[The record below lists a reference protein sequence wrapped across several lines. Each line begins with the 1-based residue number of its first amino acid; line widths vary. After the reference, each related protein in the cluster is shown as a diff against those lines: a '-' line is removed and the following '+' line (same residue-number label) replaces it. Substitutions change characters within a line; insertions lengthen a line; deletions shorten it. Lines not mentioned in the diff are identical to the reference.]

1 MVQSDPTPVPSET
14 LVEPRHQA
22 DDDDD
27 LMPTI
32 STQKAWQDIHNKP
45 EERLVANAT
54 IPPNHPE
61 SEHVWL
67 PLLPDSKPSTAPMS
81 HPPASILG
89 KRSSDVALNPERVS
103 TRPSRNPGP
112 RRGNDTVT
120 SWKEVDCPVHKH
132 DRMYATPPSCTGR
145 RFSTTSEIRAH
156 LNRSGAHSCFI
167 NAKQCSRCLQ
177 DFVEGPAYDDHV
189 SRNTCPPRPHR
200 RDDIDLRWAQLY
212 LAIYPDAVRIPLPGC
227 DELGWL
233 PDSVLAECRV
243 QQEAAL
249 PPPSLDPLEP
259 IELSENPSDL
269 QNHAPS
275 WSSTNFR
282 RNAYT
287 GHPSFLK
294 DEELAQILGKPL
306 FSRLR
311 SSQSKLSVDGKTS
324 PQMVQSLTL
333 EQDEEHDRHAT
344 SDQDNQDGKRT
355 VQDPVLNVT
364 FSRDSKLPIDYPVLS
379 ATETATMEQ
388 TTRKDQSVG
397 LRTLPSD
404 SGYQS
409 ALSTDTGSIS
419 SSSSSASSLGIS
431 PDFLQDFIAFF
442 GDTLVEKAGARQWIE
457 HALLDLSPEKMRT
470 TLVELLRCF
479 SMDLSKELD
488 SLESLETANL
498 LQSVKGTDAARTIL
512 DSAAKVIR
520 RYRPSI
526 AQYFVNNSVAA
537 RTDAVTLSDRLRTLS
552 HHLSLNEKVGLLSRQ
567 GMGQQDPP
575 PASRPMI
582 NVGEDDDADDFV
594 EDEDILTQLGLIQDI
609 LVSSDAFQRLA
620 SDLRRAFE
628 SNSRGI
634 MHMIEETIV
643 RHSKSTGS
651 FQSSQAHF
659 RVAWD
664 ISGFMYSQYGKAI
677 PSASVLVLTG
687 SLLCAQ
693 ATTCGEYVQT
703 TWPSIGPSFLKALD
717 QAILGDREG
726 ETTIIPG
733 LFSPIKC

>member
-1 MVQSDPTPVPSET
+1 
-14 LVEPRHQA
+14 
-22 DDDDD
+22 
-27 LMPTI
+27 MP
-32 STQKAWQDIHNKP
+32 
-45 EERLVANAT
+45 
-54 IPPNHPE
+54 
-61 SEHVWL
+61 
-67 PLLPDSKPSTAPMS
+67 
-81 HPPASILG
+81 HPPTSILG
-89 KRSSDVALNPERVS
+89 KRSNDVALNPERVS

-112 RRGNDTVT
+112 RRGTDTVT
-120 SWKEVDCPVHKH
+120 GWKEVDCPVHKH
-132 DRMYATPPSCTGR
+132 ARMYATPPSCTGR

-156 LNRSGAHSCFI
+156 LNRSRAHSSFI

-177 DFVEGPAYDDHV
+177 DFVEGSAYYDHV

-200 RDDIDLRWAQLY
+200 RGDIDLLWAQLY

-249 PPPSLDPLEP
+249 SPPSLDLFEP
-259 IELSENPSDL
+259 IELSESPSSPH
-269 QNHAPS
+269 NFPH
-275 WSSTNFR
+275 WSLNITHP
-282 RNAYT
+282 AYM

-294 DEELAQILGKPL
+294 ERELAQILGKPYVGP
-306 FSRLR
+306 RPQ

-324 PQMVQSLTL
+324 PQIVQSLTL
-333 EQDEEHDRHAT
+333 EEDEEHDRHAT
-344 SDQDNQDGKRT
+344 SDQDNQDGKRA

-364 FSRDSKLPIDYPVLS
+364 FLRESELPIDYPVLS
-379 ATETATMEQ
+379 ATETATMGQ
-388 TTRKDQSVG
+388 TTRKDQSAG

-419 SSSSSASSLGIS
+419 SRSSSASSLGIS

-470 TLVELLRCF
+470 TLVQLLKCF
-479 SMDLSKELD
+479 SMDLSKELA
-488 SLESLETANL
+488 SLESLEAASL
-498 LQSVKGTDAARTIL
+498 LRSVKGTDAARAIL
-512 DSAAKVIR
+512 ETAAKVIR

-537 RTDAVTLSDRLRTLS
+537 RTDAVTLSDRLRTLG

-575 PASRPMI
+575 ASRPMI
-582 NVGEDDDADDFV
+582 NVGEDDDAEDFV
-594 EDEDILTQLGLIQDI
+594 EDEDILTQLGPIQDI

-620 SDLRRAFE
+620 SDLRRAFD

-634 MHMIEETIV
+634 MDMIEETIV
-643 RHSKSTGS
+643 RDSKSTGS

-664 ISGFMYSQYGKAI
+664 VSGFMYSQYGKAI

-726 ETTIIPG
+726 EITIIPG
-733 LFSPIKC
+733 SFSPIKC